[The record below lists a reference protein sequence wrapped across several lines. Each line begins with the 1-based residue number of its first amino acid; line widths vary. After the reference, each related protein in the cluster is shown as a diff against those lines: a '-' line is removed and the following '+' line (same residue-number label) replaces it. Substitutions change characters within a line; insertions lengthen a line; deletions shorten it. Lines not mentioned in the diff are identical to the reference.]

1 MSATAFNQ
9 KTIDEF
15 HAKNGLG
22 VGMFGNLL
30 LLMTAVGARSGE
42 PITTPLVHRRDG
54 DRYIVIASKGGA
66 PSHPHWFANVSAN
79 PEVEVEVAK
88 DGGTE
93 KFKARA
99 RAITDGPEHDRLY
112 AEQAKIWPGFLDY
125 QKRTSRVIPVVV
137 LERMHE

>member
-54 DRYIVIASKGGA
+54 DHYIVIASKGGGA
-66 PSHPHWFANVSAN
+66 EPSALVCQRECKSGSRGRGREGRWHG
-79 PEVEVEVAK
+79 EVQSP
-88 DGGTE
+88 GSRHHRRTGT
-93 KFKARA
+93 R
-99 RAITDGPEHDRLY
+99 P
-112 AEQAKIWPGFLDY
+112 
-125 QKRTSRVIPVVV
+125 
-137 LERMHE
+137 

>member
-54 DRYIVIASKGGA
+54 DHYIVIASKGGA
-66 PSHPHWFANVSAN
+66 PNNPHWFANVSAN

-99 RAITDGPEHDRLY
+99 RAIADGPEHDRLY

-137 LERMHE
+137 LERILE

>member
-30 LLMTAVGARSGE
+30 LLMTAVGARSGQ

-54 DRYIVIASKGGA
+54 DHYIVIASKGGR
-66 PSHPHWFANVSAN
+66 
-79 PEVEVEVAK
+79 
-88 DGGTE
+88 
-93 KFKARA
+93 RA
-99 RAITDGPEHDRLY
+99 TRIGLAT
-112 AEQAKIWPGFLDY
+112 
-125 QKRTSRVIPVVV
+125 
-137 LERMHE
+137 

>member
-1 MSATAFNQ
+1 MSATAYNQ

-54 DRYIVIASKGGA
+54 DHYIVIASKGGA
-66 PSHPHWFANVSAN
+66 PSHPHWFENVRAN

-137 LERMHE
+137 LERIHE